1 MSPSKRCSFL
11 LTRLDNNNFPG
22 KVDFA
27 ALMSGMTSM
36 SSSIDY
42 SGSEKAEVMP
52 LIAVSKKLA
61 DFAFLKNVG
70 LAWTL

>member
-1 MSPSKRCSFL
+1 LL
-11 LTRLDNNNFPG
+11 LTRLDKNNFP
-22 KVDFA
+22 DFV
-27 ALMSGMTSM
+27 LMSGVTSM

-61 DFAFLKNVG
+61 GFAFLKNVG